1 VRENAWVDSPGANV
15 EYPAFPLFVRLAGRQ
30 CLVVGGGKVGASKA
44 ASLLSAG
51 AVVRMISLVFDPDA
65 LALDIARETRGVV
78 EEDLAGNW
86 LIVAATGDTA
96 VNRQITAWAEKR
108 QLWVNAVD
116 DPEPCTA
123 LLGAIHRDDPL
134 TIVVS
139 TDGRSPAGSSWAR
152 DRIAASMA
160 DTADV
165 VRVSAA
171 ARARIKAMGR
181 TSEGLPWRELLN
193 EVASELQRSTPNVD
207 RIVEAWFASHVD
219 ASTID

>member
-1 VRENAWVDSPGANV
+1 MDSLGANV
-15 EYPAFPLFVRLAGRQ
+15 EFPAFPIFVRLAGRQ

-44 ASLLSAG
+44 ASLLAAG
-51 AVVRMISLVFDPDA
+51 ARVRMISLTFDPDA
-65 LALDIARETRGVV
+65 LALDVDRETRAVV
-78 EEDLAGNW
+78 EADLAGNW

-96 VNRQITAWAEKR
+96 VNRQITAWAQTR

-152 DRIAASMA
+152 DRIAAAMG

-193 EVASELQRSTPNVD
+193 EVACELQSPTPDTD
-207 RIVEAWFASHVD
+207 RIVDAWFAAHV
-219 ASTID
+219 AK